1 MGQVRQSGWRTAGEP
16 IRDNALTLSVGQ
28 SVNCQW
34 SPNGNLFGSVSF
46 GEVQLTAYVDGY
58 LMGVKKSDIFAIV
71 EVKAGIRDPEQY
83 PLVEWQEGAE
93 MVSWI
98 MNDEENLRHHPF
110 ETWVECEYSHIFVL
124 SAVGAS

>member
-1 MGQVRQSGWRTAGEP
+1 
-16 IRDNALTLSVGQ
+16 
-28 SVNCQW
+28 
-34 SPNGNLFGSVSF
+34 
-46 GEVQLTAYVDGY
+46 
-58 LMGVKKSDIFAIV
+58 MGVKKSDIFAIV